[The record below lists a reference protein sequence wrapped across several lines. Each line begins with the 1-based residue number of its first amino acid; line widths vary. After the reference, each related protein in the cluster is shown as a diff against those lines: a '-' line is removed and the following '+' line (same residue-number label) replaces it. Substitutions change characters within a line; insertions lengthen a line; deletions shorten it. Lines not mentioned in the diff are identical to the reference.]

1 MKVLVVHDAK
11 GTITSYA
18 IPARESEGALG
29 IEPERGQ
36 RVTEIDVPELDRARD
51 VRERLH
57 LLDKT
62 LHQARIER
70 GRLVR

>member
-1 MKVLVVHDAK
+1 MRVLVVHDAK
-11 GTITSYA
+11 GRITSYA
-18 IPARESEGALG
+18 IPAREAENALG

-36 RVTEIDVPELDRARD
+36 RVTEIDVPELDRAGD

-57 LLDKT
+57 LLDEA
-62 LHQARIER
+62 LHDARIER